1 MVAETPRGSRW
12 PLHLPDRLN
21 PRVWL
26 RNWLNKQTVME
37 TAAAEERH
45 QAVLAR
51 IRARAQREAADRT
64 RLSEEIT
71 ASQQRFDQSLAG
83 ISDCAVGEAMLAG
96 QLRELLSRTSPHS
109 GESHL
114 RPELGPGA
122 SAAPAPSVR
131 DPGSVDRLIPG
142 EEG

>member
-1 MVAETPRGSRW
+1 MAW
-12 PLHLPDRLN
+12 HLPDNLN

-26 RNWLNKQTVME
+26 RNWLDKQTVTE
-37 TAAAEERH
+37 TAEAEQRH

-51 IRARAQREAADRT
+51 IRARALREVADRAG
-64 RLSEEIT
+64 LSKEIT
-71 ASQQRFDQSLAG
+71 VSQQRFDQALAG
-83 ISDCAVGEAMLAG
+83 VSDCAAEEAMLAG

-109 GESHL
+109 AESRL
-114 RPELGPGA
+114 RPEPGPGA
-122 SAAPAPSVR
+122 SAAQVPSAR